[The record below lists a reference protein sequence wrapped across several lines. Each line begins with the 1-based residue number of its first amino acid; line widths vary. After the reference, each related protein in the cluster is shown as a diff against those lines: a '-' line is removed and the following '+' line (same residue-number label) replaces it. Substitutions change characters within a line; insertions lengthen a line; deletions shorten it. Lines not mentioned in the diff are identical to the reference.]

1 MIEPH
6 LLRQLGFS
14 EELVAEVTRVAV
26 TVRRAAAGIRPL
38 SMRAL
43 VRRSAS
49 GSALAA
55 EERRTETVVWLSV
68 NPHSEPSVSRSR
80 YCTWAGSCD

>member
-14 EELVAEVTRVAV
+14 EELVAEVTRVAA
-26 TVRRAAAGIRPL
+26 TVRRATAGIRPL

-43 VRRSAS
+43 VRRSVS

-55 EERRTETVVWLSV
+55 EESHTETVVWLPV
-68 NPHSEPSVSRSR
+68 DPESESSLRRSR
-80 YCTWAGSCD
+80 YCT